1 MRLML
6 IVVTVAVAMLLDLRV
21 SQATQMPWCA
31 GTSKSIS
38 GIARGEQA
46 DKMKDILG
54 RVYEYP
60 YVRNGTVE

>member
-1 MRLML
+1 MDRIRSSAEGMVAGVPL
-6 IVVTVAVAMLLDLRV
+6 ID
-21 SQATQMPWCA
+21 P
-31 GTSKSIS
+31 IS

-60 YVRNGTVE
+60 LCAEWNR

>member
-1 MRLML
+1 MPL
-6 IVVTVAVAMLLDLRV
+6 ID
-21 SQATQMPWCA
+21 P
-31 GTSKSIS
+31 IS

-60 YVRNGTVE
+60 LCAEWNR

>member
-6 IVVTVAVAMLLDLRV
+6 IVTTIAVAMLLDLRV

-60 YVRNGTVE
+60 LCAEWNR

>member
-1 MRLML
+1 MVAGVPL
-6 IVVTVAVAMLLDLRV
+6 IE
-21 SQATQMPWCA
+21 P
-31 GTSKSIS
+31 IS

-60 YVRNGTVE
+60 LCAEWNR